1 MTVLARSLV
10 KAATRQFST
19 TIARRSGHGVEP
31 PGSVRLRLKM
41 AVENGVIST
50 LKTVS
55 LFRTCRSKS
64 RTGIASP

>member
-31 PGSVRLRLKM
+31 PGSVRLRSKRLKM
-41 AVENGVIST
+41 AVENV
-50 LKTVS
+50 
-55 LFRTCRSKS
+55 
-64 RTGIASP
+64 